1 MSTHKRKAVVK
12 HKFGI
17 HARPA
22 AKIVSL
28 CNSFASDIEIIKT
41 GEPPANGKN
50 ILDIMMLA
58 AATGTE
64 LEIRAHGPDAEKA
77 LQLLAEMLE
86 SDFDTE

>member
-1 MSTHKRKAVVK
+1 MGALKKKAVVK

-22 AKIVSL
+22 ARIVSL
-28 CNSFASDIEIIKT
+28 CNSFASDIEIIKA

-58 AATGTE
+58 AAVGTE
-64 LEIRAHGPDAEKA
+64 LEIRANGPDAEKA
-77 LQLLAEMLE
+77 LQLLATMLE
-86 SDFDTE
+86 SDFETD